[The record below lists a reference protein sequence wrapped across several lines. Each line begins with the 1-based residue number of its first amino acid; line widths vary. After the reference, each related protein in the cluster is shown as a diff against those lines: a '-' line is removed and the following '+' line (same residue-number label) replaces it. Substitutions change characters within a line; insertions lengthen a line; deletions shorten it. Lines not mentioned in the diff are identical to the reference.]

1 MVFTFAT
8 TGNSAF
14 HNGQNLELKLALQT
28 ADTISTDTTN
38 LSVVLT
44 NLTTLSQNPTVL
56 TLNNWQLKD
65 IVQGKYPNSS
75 INDAGTVVTLN
86 IPLNSSI
93 KSVQVVAKE
102 NDKNGNER
110 PLLNTQVN
118 IKAVPSTPTLSVKSA
133 ITCGLNNNGNGVVV
147 TGGTL
152 SVTPASG
159 EGTTKILL
167 FQRGVNT
174 TGGNFS
180 EQASVWT
187 VPTTGP
193 TTVNIQLNAAN
204 LFDMQ
209 ADSTNYLCV
218 QSENDQGE
226 SDYSN
231 SISFEASVRQVT
243 PTFLT
248 AKSLENAKVT
258 VTGSINPIN
267 SAYYS
272 VLASTSYNPSDP
284 QKNWYQT
291 NITNVAI
298 TTASQPAFTQSVT
311 QFKGAALT
319 SGQVYNFVVTQ
330 HASPLVIN
338 NNEVSV
344 DPLLPAVPLT
354 QSTISAVLS
363 AVPVTYVPS
372 SVDLDASSQSY
383 VDNKL
388 IFTPTIS
395 NAGSIPP
402 NMNAF
407 FDFKINGVS
416 KGEIKNAT
424 NNYAVPSAAYYTVS
438 SPVKGAQYVLSLKLD
453 YMLTTPQVAAI
464 TGTAALAIY
473 TDPSTGF
480 KYASV
485 FSQSKTVTQNPSE
498 DDVPLLTDL
507 SLGSVTIGQHMALS
521 LTYVAPS
528 SNTMNALGVS
538 VQKYEIQLMKGNSGN
553 PSSFPADQLI
563 ALNADGTKTLI
574 VAANSPSNIPNGT
587 TDAPEYHVLK
597 QYSGGAVV
605 AATSGHYCAQ
615 IRAVFYSNSGIIYGK
630 YQQANFEML
639 EIALSAPASVT
650 VLPVLGTSGST
661 GSSVSVSYQAV
672 QTSDVV
678 GKPINWSSLKAVA
691 AICSLFDKDGKS
703 ITGPATKSFTA
714 AELAANQGGD
724 FTSSMNFSGLTPGTL
739 IYARVRI
746 VYQRLS
752 AAGDLMP
759 DVKDGSTLQSA
770 LYAIKSDATIASVK
784 LSQTPISSNPRGL
797 DANGGTSYKVTVTA
811 DVGNNDPNSLQ
822 VKAIAPAI
830 VAGVTQ
836 HVHDLGYDS
845 AKKEWFVTLSP
856 VANYDYAKNLV
867 HVFLMSAQN
876 VDAKSY

>member
-28 ADTISTDTTN
+28 ADTLSTDTSN

-44 NLTTLSQNPTVL
+44 NLTTLSENPTVL
-56 TLNNWQLKD
+56 TLNNWQLND
-65 IVQGKYPNSS
+65 IFQGKYPNYS

-86 IPLNSSI
+86 LPLNSSI

-102 NDKNGNER
+102 NDKNGNEL
-110 PLLNTQVN
+110 PLLNTTVN
-118 IKAVPSTPTLSVKSA
+118 IKARPSTPILSVKSA
-133 ITCGLNNNGNGVVV
+133 ITFGLNTNGNGVVV

-152 SVTPASG
+152 SVTPAYG

-167 FQRGVNT
+167 CMRGVNPS
-174 TGGNFS
+174 GSNFS
-180 EQASVWT
+180 EQVSTWP

-243 PTFLT
+243 PTLLT

-258 VTGSINPIN
+258 VTGSLNPVN
-267 SAYYS
+267 AYYS

-311 QFKGAALT
+311 QFKGAALN
-319 SGQVYNFVVTQ
+319 SGQVYNFVVIQ
-330 HASPLVIN
+330 HASQLLIN
-338 NNEVSV
+338 NNEVAV
-344 DPLLPAVPLT
+344 DPSLAAVPLT

-372 SVDLDASSQSY
+372 SVDFDVSSQSY
-383 VDNKL
+383 VDSKL
-388 IFTPTIS
+388 IFAPTIS
-395 NAGSIPP
+395 NAVSIPP

-407 FDFKINGVS
+407 FDFKISGVS
-416 KGEIKNAT
+416 RGEIKNAT
-424 NNYAVPSAAYYTVS
+424 NNYAVPSAAHYTVS
-438 SPVKGAQYVLSLKLD
+438 NPVKGAQYVLSLKLD

-498 DDVPLLTDL
+498 DDVPLITDL
-507 SLGSVTIGQHMALS
+507 SLGGVTIGQHMALS
-521 LTYVAPS
+521 LTHVAPS

-538 VQKYEIQLMKGNSGN
+538 VQKYEIQLIKGNSGN

-563 ALNADGTKTLI
+563 ALNADGTKTLT
-574 VAANSPSNIPNGT
+574 VAASSPSNIPNGT
-587 TDAPEYHVLK
+587 TDAPEYHILK
-597 QYSGGAVV
+597 QYLGGAVV
-605 AATSGHYCAQ
+605 PATPGHYCAQ
-615 IRAVFYSNSGIIYGK
+615 IRSVFNSNSGIIYGK
-630 YQQANFEML
+630 YQPANFEML
-639 EIALSAPASVT
+639 ETALSAPASVT
-650 VLPVLGTSGST
+650 VSSALGTSGST

-672 QTSDVV
+672 QTSAVV
-678 GKPINWSSLKAVA
+678 GKPTNWSGLKAVA
-691 AICSLFDKDGKS
+691 AICSLLDKDGK
-703 ITGPATKSFTA
+703 IIAGPATKSFTA
-714 AELAANQGGD
+714 AELAANPSGD
-724 FTSSMNFSGLTPGTL
+724 VMSSMNFSGLTSGTL
-739 IYARVRI
+739 LYGRVKM

-752 AAGDLMP
+752 AVSELMP

-784 LSQTPISSNPRGL
+784 LSQTPFSSNPRGI
-797 DANGGTSYKVTVTA
+797 DSNGGTSYKVTVIA

-822 VKAIAPAI
+822 VKAVAPAV
-830 VAGVTQ
+830 VAGVTH
-836 HVHDLGYDS
+836 HVHDLAYDS
-845 AKKEWFVTLSP
+845 AKKEWSVTLSP
-856 VANYDYAKNLV
+856 VANYDYAKNQV
-867 HVFLMSAQN
+867 HVFLISAHN
-876 VDAKSY
+876 VDSKSY